1 MRKPKDQQYNGGYE
15 TVVWAFGRRVGDEK
29 VVGLQIATGV
39 RYLEAELTADAARR
53 LARKLEQFALWKEKP
68 SFKNPVKGLKMT
80 VLPMKQEH

>member
-15 TVVWAFGRRVGDEK
+15 TVVWAFGQWAGDEK
-29 VVGLQIATGV
+29 VIGLQITSGGG
-39 RYLEAELTADAARR
+39 YLEAQLTADAAWRI
-53 LARKLEQFALWKEKP
+53 AKKLEQFALWKEKP